1 MNTGSITFTKARVS
15 RGLKVRHLPISSVVR
30 LGKMATLKVMPTR
43 QYSPQYSYTTSFP
56 KVQKVQLRRDSLG
69 CGVPV
74 LSYTSLNSPR
84 QAKKRA
90 FVDEVDDEV
99 FTSSRSSPVKRSR
112 PALRDTNMAIY
123 CSDLSSEAGMKKT
136 VLGEKGNVLNSATR
150 PSLKVLGNEKKI
162 RHIKLVDSKK
172 ATSIK
177 KRPLSLALPSP
188 QRAAR
193 KPIALSRFAS
203 SSKSCDTGR
212 HRALERAR
220 ALYSSSPL
228 RTAVS
233 SDESDGGVLLAAA
246 TAAPMAEV
254 PESWMFDI
262 YEDSHAETM
271 QNLMEHSATVL
282 DISDESEDERWGIGE
297 LSQKGKENISPER
310 MAELMAGTGRDNM
323 QVDAKERIASKE
335 KRVALGELEVL
346 KFYPK
351 EEGEELKKAEE
362 PKKEAAVLLDFGSIP
377 SLDAPTS
384 GLGCGAGFEV
394 WASDGETDEDS
405 DGEYGVPLTPP
416 KGLEQKVKI
425 VREDDI
431 DECASECGTSD
442 KEN

>member
-1 MNTGSITFTKARVS
+1 M
-15 RGLKVRHLPISSVVR
+15 
-30 LGKMATLKVMPTR
+30 
-43 QYSPQYSYTTSFP
+43 
-56 KVQKVQLRRDSLG
+56 
-69 CGVPV
+69 

-90 FVDEVDDEV
+90 FVDEDDDDD

-123 CSDLSSEAGMKKT
+123 CSDLSSEAGMKT
-136 VLGEKGNVLNSATR
+136 VLGEKSNVFTSATK
-150 PSLKVLGNEKKI
+150 PSLKMLGNEKKV
-162 RHIKLVDSKK
+162 RYIKLVDPKK

-177 KRPLSLALPSP
+177 KRPLSSASPSP

-193 KPIALSRFAS
+193 KPTALSRFAS
-203 SSKSCDTGR
+203 SPKPGGTGR

-233 SDESDGGVLLAAA
+233 SDESDGGVPLVVA

-282 DISDESEDERWGIGE
+282 DISDESEDEKWGIDE
-297 LSQKGKENISPER
+297 ISQKGKENISPER
-310 MAELMAGTGRDNM
+310 MAELMAGAGTDSM
-323 QVDAKERIASKE
+323 QVDVKERIVSKE

-346 KFYPK
+346 KLYPK
-351 EEGEELKKAEE
+351 KEQEEVKKAEE
-362 PKKEAAVLLDFGSIP
+362 SKKEAAVVLDFGSIP

-394 WASDGETDEDS
+394 WASEGETDEDS
-405 DGEYGVPLTPP
+405 DGESGVPLTPP

-425 VREDDI
+425 VLEDGI
-431 DECASECGTSD
+431 DECASECGASD